1 MNAPACS
8 LAAAAPTPTISIRNY
23 AIVTAAYWAFM
34 LTDGALRMLVL
45 LHFNQLGYTPVQLS
59 FLFLLYEFFGIVTNL
74 VGGWVASRT
83 GLRFTLVLGL
93 ILQVVALGLLA
104 LLNREWSMALSV
116 AYVMGCQALSGIA
129 KDLTKMSAK
138 SAVKVLVP
146 KGDDSGLFKWVAIL
160 TRSKSALKGAGF
172 FVGGF
177 LLSVLGFRGALVT
190 MASGVFVVLLGV
202 LAFLPAAIGQAKKK
216 AKFTGILSNSSGIN
230 RLSVAR
236 LALFAARDVWFV
248 VSVPIFLASVLGWS
262 FTQVGG
268 FMALWVI
275 AYGGVQSASPILLA
289 KVTHGK
295 APRPVLAS
303 TLGLGLA
310 AVTALIPLG
319 LKMNAPPAV
328 AMLGG
333 LVLFGIVF
341 ALNSA
346 VHSYLVLAYSEADRV
361 SLSVGFYYMANA
373 CGRLLGTLLSGVLYQ
388 LAGVSASLWGA
399 VVLAAAAGAGV
410 LPSSGHGRRG
420 LGGRDGRRIAGGQ
433 MATAGDHRFVVVIT
447 FDHRRLAHQATAAS
461 ASGLLTDGE
470 RRGAANTTAPR
481 RVLLAERAAART
493 HEASGRRR
501 HRGGE
506 RNQKGRKRDD
516 LGFHQ

>member
-1 MNAPACS
+1 MNAPARS
-8 LAAAAPTPTISIRNY
+8 LAAAAPTISIRNY
-23 AIVTAAYWAFM
+23 AIVTAAYWAFT

-45 LHFNQLGYTPVQLS
+45 LHFNQLGYTPVQLA

-93 ILQVVALGLLA
+93 VLQVVALGLLA
-104 LLNREWSMALSV
+104 LLNRGWSMALSV

-146 KGDDSGLFKWVAIL
+146 KGDDSGLFKWVAVL
-160 TRSKSALKGAGF
+160 TGSKNALKGAGF
-172 FVGGF
+172 FVGGL
-177 LLSVLGFRGALVT
+177 LLSFSGFRGALVA
-190 MASGVFVVLLGV
+190 MASGVFVVLLCV

-216 AKFTGILSNSSGIN
+216 ARFAGILSNSSGIN
-230 RLSVAR
+230 RLSLAR

-275 AYGGVQSASPILLA
+275 AYGGVQSVSPILLA

-295 APRPVLAS
+295 APGPLLAG

-310 AVTALIPLG
+310 AVTALIPIG
-319 LKMNAPPAV
+319 LKLNAPPAV
-328 AMLGG
+328 TMLGG

-341 ALNSA
+341 ALNSS

-388 LAGVSASLWGA
+388 LAGVGASLWGA
-399 VVLAAAAGAGV
+399 VALAAAAGLGAML
-410 LPSSGHGRRG
+410 LPPVTTEVGWTG
-420 LGGRDGRRIAGGQ
+420 AK
-433 MATAGDHRFVVVIT
+433 GD
-447 FDHRRLAHQATAAS
+447 
-461 ASGLLTDGE
+461 E
-470 RRGAANTTAPR
+470 
-481 RVLLAERAAART
+481 
-493 HEASGRRR
+493 
-501 HRGGE
+501 
-506 RNQKGRKRDD
+506 
-516 LGFHQ
+516 

>member
-1 MNAPACS
+1 VNAPARS
-8 LAAAAPTPTISIRNY
+8 VTAPGPTISIRNY
-23 AIVTAAYWAFM
+23 AIVTAAYWAFT

-45 LHFNQLGYTPVQLS
+45 LHFNQLGYTPLQLA

-93 ILQVVALGLLA
+93 VLQVVALGLLA
-104 LLNREWSMALSV
+104 LMNRGWGMAASV

-146 KGDDSGLFKWVAIL
+146 TGDESGLFKWVAVL
-160 TRSKSALKGAGF
+160 TGSKNALKGAGF
-172 FVGGF
+172 FVGGS
-177 LLSVLGFRGALVT
+177 LLSMLGFRGALAA
-190 MASGVFVVLLGV
+190 MAAGV
-202 LAFLPAAIGQAKKK
+202 LAVLLFVVSFLPAAIGQAKKK
-216 AKFTGILSNSSGIN
+216 AAFSGILSNSAGIN
-230 RLSVAR
+230 RLSLAR

-268 FMALWVI
+268 FMAVWVI
-275 AYGGVQSASPILLA
+275 AYGGVQSTAPVLLG
-289 KVTHGK
+289 KVTRGR
-295 APRPVLAS
+295 APGPGLAS

-310 AVTALIPLG
+310 AVTALIPIGLG
-319 LKMNAPPAV
+319 LHAPPATT
-328 AMLGG
+328 MLGG
-333 LVLFGIVF
+333 LVVFGIVF
-341 ALNSA
+341 ALNSS

-399 VVLAAAAGAGV
+399 VVLAAAAGVGAMF
-410 LPSSGHGRRG
+410 LPPVTADVGWSG
-420 LGGRDGRRIAGGQ
+420 AK
-433 MATAGDHRFVVVIT
+433 GD
-447 FDHRRLAHQATAAS
+447 
-461 ASGLLTDGE
+461 E
-470 RRGAANTTAPR
+470 
-481 RVLLAERAAART
+481 
-493 HEASGRRR
+493 
-501 HRGGE
+501 
-506 RNQKGRKRDD
+506 
-516 LGFHQ
+516 